1 MLNHAILDVDVAASF
16 RLLATTKRA
25 ITRPPRVTNQWH
37 EPVTLAITHTV
48 FVSHTGE
55 VGIYIDFY
63 DVTPVDRHQYGSM
76 QFMLADFMEKLY
88 EQLTKVSLDV
98 LKCAFEKKH
107 LLNDVI
113 FEHWHKGT
121 VINTCVI

>member
-1 MLNHAILDVDVAASF
+1 MPKACHDVDVAVSY
-16 RLLATTKRA
+16 A
-25 ITRPPRVTNQWH
+25 ITRPAKPISGTKSLI
-37 EPVTLAITHTV
+37 LAMTRAAF